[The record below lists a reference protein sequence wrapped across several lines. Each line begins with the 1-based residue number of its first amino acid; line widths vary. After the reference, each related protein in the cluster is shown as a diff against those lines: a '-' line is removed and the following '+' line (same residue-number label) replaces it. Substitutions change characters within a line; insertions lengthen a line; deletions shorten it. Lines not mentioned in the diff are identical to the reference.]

1 MVYEEFLEEFSALAK
16 AVKDSLKK
24 LSSLQGKLAKEAETG
39 DIKAAEKDSA
49 ALESATETYLE
60 AKNALRNRLSSFD
73 YRNYFLDGTFTE
85 EMLSSLKAKGLNVVG
100 EYPNYEVFPTKI
112 KLDAENQDV
121 VLGKKKIPS
130 MRPERVASTTKA
142 LVDKLEG
149 ESFNVVGFAQD
160 LENAY
165 SLMIARENEKAG
177 CRKFTYG
184 AYLTLLDLYKIMV
197 PLSRSRKDYDDLAF
211 AFDVARLYIE
221 NEKGSFVTKSG
232 KTVSFSTGRGK
243 GIRIL
248 DESGSEQL
256 VSTISFR

>member
-49 ALESATETYLE
+49 ALESATEAYLE
-60 AKNALRNRLSSFD
+60 AKNALRNSLASFD

-232 KTVSFSTGRGK
+232 KSVSFSTGRGK

>member
-1 MVYEEFLEEFSALAK
+1 MLYEEFLEEFRTLEK
-16 AVKDSLKK
+16 TVKESVKK
-24 LSSLQGKLAKEAETG
+24 VSSLEGKILKDVESG
-39 DIKAAEKDSA
+39 DIKAAEKDSV
-49 ALESATETYLE
+49 ALECYGGVSQSKEALKAHLE
-60 AKNALRNRLSSFD
+60 GFD
-73 YRNYFLDGTFTE
+73 YRSYFLNGTFTE
-85 EMLSSLKAKGLNVVG
+85 EMLSSLKEKGLDVVG
-100 EYPNYEVFPTKI
+100 DYPNYEVFPTKI
-112 KLDAENQDV
+112 KLDAESQEV
-121 VLGKKKIPS
+121 ILGKKKIAT
-130 MRPERVASTTKA
+130 MRPERVASSAKA
-142 LVDKLEG
+142 LVEKLENAA
-149 ESFNVVGFAQD
+149 FNAVGFAQD

-165 SLMIARENEKAG
+165 TLMMARENEKAG
-177 CRKFTYG
+177 SKKFTYG

-248 DESGSEQL
+248 DGNGNEQL

>member
-1 MVYEEFLEEFSALAK
+1 MLYEEFLEEFRTLEK
-16 AVKDSLKK
+16 AVKESVKK
-24 LSSLQGKLAKEAETG
+24 LSSLEGKIAKDAENG

-49 ALESATETYLE
+49 ALESATSVYLE
-60 AKNALRNRLSSFD
+60 AKEALKAHLEGFD
-73 YRNYFLDGTFTE
+73 YKDYFLSGKFTE
-85 EMLSSLKAKGLNVVG
+85 EMLSSLREKGLDVVG
-100 EYPNYEVFPTKI
+100 DYPNYEVFPTKI
-112 KLDAENQDV
+112 KLDAESQEV
-121 VLGKKKIPS
+121 VLGKKKIAT
-130 MRPERVASTTKA
+130 MRPECVASSTKA
-142 LVDKLEG
+142 LVDKLENAA
-149 ESFNVVGFAQD
+149 FNAVGFAQD

-165 SLMIARENEKAG
+165 TLMMARENEKAG
-177 CRKFTYG
+177 AKKFTYG

-232 KTVSFSTGRGK
+232 KSVSFSTGRGK

-248 DESGSEQL
+248 DGNGNEQL